1 MFNVS
6 IIWKILEGGPVRD
19 VQNHEPQ
26 WLSVNLLLQ
35 LNQLVG
41 VGKRGGRV
49 WGGAWY
55 IFPYNLVTQSKF
67 HEIW

>member
-19 VQNHEPQ
+19 VQNHESQ

-41 VGKRGGRV
+41 VGKRGG
-49 WGGAWY
+49 AWY